1 MRRESLIPVKARRG
15 AVAVE
20 FALVLPLLILLVSGI
35 WELGRVISVYQV
47 LTNACREAGRQAA
60 SGKLSADEVREVIL
74 DYLRGAGI
82 DTTGMPTPTITNI
95 TDSARSDPED
105 AEQLDHYQLTAALP
119 YANVR
124 LTPLNI
130 FVPSS
135 TVLTITTDWY
145 SMKDLQISVSTD
157 IPTL

>member
-1 MRRESLIPVKARRG
+1 MRRRELFAGKTRRG

-60 SGKLSADEVREVIL
+60 SGKLSADEVRQVLL
-74 DYLRGAGI
+74 DYLNGAGI
-82 DTTGMPTPTITNI
+82 DTTGMTEPTITNL
-95 TDSARSDPED
+95 TDGSRSEPVD
-105 AEQLDHYQLTAALP
+105 AEQLDHFQLTAALP

-130 FVPSS
+130 FIPSS

-145 SMKDLQISVSTD
+145 SMKDVQITVSTD